1 MLTTKTSNGAPLRM
15 TAKTSNGNEGGGK
28 VRRSFDCAQS
38 QDDVFG
44 LRVAVRTGNG
54 KDVELIV
61 EKVRAVVV
69 SEDLRDPSPSTSS
82 GSG

>member
-1 MLTTKTSNGAPLRM
+1 MTTR
-15 TAKTSNGNEGGGK
+15 TSNGNEGGGI
-28 VRRSFDCAQS
+28 VRRSFDCAQD
-38 QDDVFG
+38 QDDVCLG